1 MRVLAIDVGGTHV
14 KVLLSGEDTPRK
26 FDSGPELTPSKMVK
40 GVQKITKDWK
50 YDAISMGYPGP
61 VVRNRPVMDPY
72 NLGEGWVGFHFEH
85 AFGCPIKIV
94 NDAAMQALGS
104 YKKGRMLFLGL
115 GTGLGTALVV
125 DGVRRANG
133 VRAPSLQKGNLRRL
147 CGAARFAKE
156 GKEEVAQAG
165 GGCGRET
172 EPCARAGRS
181 CAGWRQRKE
190 AQGIAATLPGGRQL
204 QRISRGVPAVERRGR
219 ERHQTTEEATL
230 TVISRTGRSPTMVAT
245 HQTHLKS
252 PDRQA
257 VDQAQSM
264 GSAQSPSQENSE
276 HPSEKTFR

>member
-40 GVQKITKDWK
+40 GVQQITKDWN

-125 DGVRRANG
+125 DGVLEPMELGHLPYKKGTYEDYVGLRG
-133 VRAPSLQKGNLRRL
+133 LQKRGKKEWRKQVADVVEKLS
-147 CGAARFAKE
+147 FALE
-156 GKEEVAQAG
+156 PDEVVLG
-165 GGCGRET
+165 GGNVKKLKVLPPHC
-172 EPCARAGRS
+172 RAGDNFNAFLGGFRLWNVE
-181 CAGWRQRKE
+181 AGKD
-190 AQGIAATLPGGRQL
+190 IKPPKKPH
-204 QRISRGVPAVERRGR
+204 SR
-219 ERHQTTEEATL
+219 
-230 TVISRTGRSPTMVAT
+230 
-245 HQTHLKS
+245 
-252 PDRQA
+252 
-257 VDQAQSM
+257 
-264 GSAQSPSQENSE
+264 
-276 HPSEKTFR
+276 